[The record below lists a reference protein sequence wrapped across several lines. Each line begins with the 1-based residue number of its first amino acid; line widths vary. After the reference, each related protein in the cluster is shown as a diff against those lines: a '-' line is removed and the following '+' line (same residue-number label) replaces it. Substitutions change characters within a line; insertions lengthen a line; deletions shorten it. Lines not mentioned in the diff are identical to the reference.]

1 MLATVIFSWHA
12 AVDLILALGL
22 FMGMSFVYRKHC
34 GLGVR
39 RLNYELLDYG
49 DVEFER
55 KLQESLTNRLSSVTE
70 QDSEDEI

>member
-22 FMGMSFVYRKHC
+22 FMGMSLVYRKHC

-49 DVEFER
+49 DADLER
-55 KLQESLTNRLSSVTE
+55 KLQESLTNPLSSITGQE
-70 QDSEDEI
+70 SEDEI